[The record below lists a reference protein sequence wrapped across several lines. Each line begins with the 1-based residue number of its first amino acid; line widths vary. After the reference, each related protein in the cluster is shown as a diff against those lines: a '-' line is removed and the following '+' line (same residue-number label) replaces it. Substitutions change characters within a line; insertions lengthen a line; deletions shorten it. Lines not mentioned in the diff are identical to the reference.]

1 MPGPASDIHI
11 VEDILKIML
20 EARPDSDFI
29 KSLYQQFCERGGLS
43 KKQLEGLHAKAAKV
57 KSVPVGRLATL
68 EAIIRQRP
76 TRHRSVAT
84 ITAKTENTNEEAGQ
98 QMIAILE
105 KFPQH
110 KRILFLKSKFDHK
123 EPLNTT
129 EITEIQ
135 KFVRLLLK

>member
-1 MPGPASDIHI
+1 MPGLSNDIHI

-29 KSLYQQFCERGGLS
+29 KSLYRQYCERGGLS

-57 KSVPVGRLATL
+57 KGIPVARLATL

-76 TRHRSVAT
+76 TRYRSVAT
-84 ITAKTENTNEEAGQ
+84 ITAKIENTNEEAGQ
-98 QMIAILE
+98 QMVAILE

-110 KRILFLKSKFDHK
+110 KRVLFLKSKYDHK
-123 EPLNTT
+123 EALSTA
-129 EITEIQ
+129 EIAEIQ
-135 KFVRLLLK
+135 KFVQLLLK